1 MKRKIRKLY
10 IWMRIRLRLVRLF
23 FVRLEA
29 PEDARTPQEM
39 LKEIKRR
46 RKHSEL
52 T

>member
-1 MKRKIRKLY
+1 MGRKIRKLY

-29 PEDARTPQEM
+29 IKKRG
-39 LKEIKRR
+39 KE
-46 RKHSEL
+46 SEF

>member
-1 MKRKIRKLY
+1 MGRKIRKLY

-39 LKEIKRR
+39 LEEIKKRG
-46 RKHSEL
+46 KDSEL